1 LDLSISIVNF
11 NTKYFLEKS
20 LLSIYKNT
28 RYIDFE
34 VFIVDNGSTDGSAE
48 MVRNKFSKAK
58 LIVNKENVGF
68 ARANNQVIKESK
80 GRYILLLNSDT
91 EVLPSTF
98 ELMVKFMDSH
108 AEVGALGCKLLN
120 PDGSLQRSCRS
131 FPNFL
136 TLFLE
141 STFLDQV
148 FFRKRFFGGYQMT
161 YWDHDD
167 IREVD
172 QPMGACLMVRR
183 KAVEDVGLLDE
194 DFFMFFE
201 EVDWCS
207 RIKERGWK
215 IYFLPH
221 AKVIHYGGQSIKK
234 LNLPMFFTW
243 HKSRYRYFR
252 KRYPHIPPILL
263 KIILIG
269 CSSLQ
274 LIIILVVLY
283 GIYRLVIYGIS
294 NFIGY

>member
-11 NTKYFLEKS
+11 NTKYFLEKC

-28 RYIDFE
+28 KHIDFE
-34 VFIVDNGSTDGSAE
+34 VFVVDNGSIDGSVE
-48 MVRNKFSKAK
+48 MVKSKFPGIK
-58 LIVNKENVGF
+58 LIINRENAGF
-68 ARANNQVIKESK
+68 AKANNQAIKESK

-141 STFLDQV
+141 STFLDQI
-148 FFRKRFFGGYQMT
+148 FSRKRFFGVYQMT

-201 EVDWCS
+201 EVDWCY
-207 RIKERGWK
+207 RIKEKGWR

-221 AKVIHYGGQSIKK
+221 AKVIHHGGQSIKK
-234 LNLPMFFTW
+234 LNLPMFFAW

-252 KRYPHIPPILL
+252 KRYLHIPPILL

-269 CSSLQ
+269 CSLLQ
-274 LIIILVVLY
+274 PIIILVILY
-283 GIYRLVIYGIS
+283 GIYRLVIYGIFS
-294 NFIGY
+294 FIGY